1 MAERKRLVLDANI
14 LIRACLGV
22 RVRALIADFAN
33 EVDFYVAEA
42 NAAEAAGYIGELATR
57 RGLDPQIC
65 QEAFLSL
72 MEVVQVVDTP
82 LIEGAKDEALMR
94 IRDPADW
101 PALAW
106 RCSWS
111 ARSGLR
117 TRISLAPAW
126 PPGPPQ
132 RWSVTSGT
140 EPLIRLVVL
149 RGQGLIDV
157 SCFQL
162 RVSLQ
167 DPFTAAAAGDQPH
180 DRAHRDAQPADA
192 GLAAHDGGIVAD
204 AGDGHRPRLRTKAL
218 AALLWIRLEPR

>member
-33 EVDFYVAEA
+33 EVDFYVTEA

-82 LIEGAKDEALMR
+82 LIEGAKDEALKR

-101 PALAW
+101 PALALVLQLE
-106 RCSWS
+106 C
-111 ARSGLR
+111 A
-117 TRISLAPAW
+117 I
-126 PPGPPQ
+126 
-132 RWSVTSGT
+132 GT
-140 EPLIRLVVL
+140 E
-149 RGQGLIDV
+149 D
-157 SCFQL
+157 
-162 RVSLQ
+162 Q
-167 DPFTAAAAGDQPH
+167 DFFGTGVATWTTATVKRYLGN
-180 DRAHRDAQPADA
+180 
-192 GLAAHDGGIVAD
+192 
-204 AGDGHRPRLRTKAL
+204 
-218 AALLWIRLEPR
+218 